1 MNYSYEPKTDH
12 SYNAEKKIKY
22 RNLKARTNVKIS
34 QFDDKGAH
42 CSNKTTEH

>member
-1 MNYSYEPKTDH
+1 MNQKPII
-12 SYNAEKKIKY
+12 AIMLKKIKY

-42 CSNKTTEH
+42 CSNKTAEH

>member
-1 MNYSYEPKTDH
+1 MNQKPII
-12 SYNAEKKIKY
+12 AIMLKKIKY

-42 CSNKTTEH
+42 RSNKTAEH

>member
-1 MNYSYEPKTDH
+1 MNQKPIIAIMLK
-12 SYNAEKKIKY
+12 KKIKY